1 MERLAGWRAAA
12 IVALLTFAAFGARLA
27 TLDYG
32 LPFAREADTEVV
44 DQVLVLARGPV
55 HDDAWYALSAY
66 PVSLA
71 RTVLALGL
79 GEEPELD
86 SSVSEL
92 ALHLDAAARPYL
104 DVRFVVALF
113 SVLLVPAT
121 WWLARSF
128 LSPPWAWFAAALVA
142 TSMLALQFGRMARP
156 HAFVAPWMVLA
167 VVAWVRFAA
176 SGGFVALVLASLV
189 TALAI
194 GSLPNGLATL
204 LPAAAAWW
212 MQPKRPRWLVDARL
226 LVPLL
231 AIAAVVRF
239 AYPFWFVEWPSDPNA
254 PSASGVVHFGWQQ
267 AIDPRDFDGR
277 GFSVLARTFAYYEPV
292 ALALA
297 CVGAVAF
304 VASAF
309 VARRRG
315 PEPEP
320 EPEVEFGARRA
331 RLVVLAFAVP
341 YALVLGLF
349 AYTQQRFALP
359 LVPCVAV
366 LAAYGARAAWTRF
379 ASSSQGRAVAGAL
392 VVAALALPAWA
403 VWTES
408 LERLEPHPFERL
420 AEWVSTHVD
429 REHERVALHA
439 FYDLPLVRTGEH
451 FAPRPGLALH
461 FVSPWLSYQRRV
473 LDGTWRGERWDIA
486 ALYPEQAR
494 WRAIAEHADEFV
506 RGLDADYV
514 VVPCGGERL
523 DSAPASAVRDAL
535 RRTATLVF
543 ALHTHPESGPISEAD
558 RKAGAGRFRVLLGE
572 STRPEFEIYALER
585 RRDGGR

>member
-12 IVALLTFAAFGARLA
+12 VVALLTLAALGARLA

-55 HDDAWYALSAY
+55 PDDAWYAISAY
-66 PVSLA
+66 PVLLA
-71 RTVLALGL
+71 RIELALGL
-79 GEEPELD
+79 GREPELD

-92 ALHLDAAARPYL
+92 TLHLDAAARPYL
-104 DVRFVVALF
+104 DVRLLVACF

-128 LSPPWAWFAAALVA
+128 LSPPWAWFAVALVA

-176 SGGFVALVLASLV
+176 SGAFVALVLASLV
-189 TALAI
+189 TSLAI
-194 GSLPNGLATL
+194 VELPNGLATL
-204 LPAAAAWW
+204 FPAAASWW
-212 MQPKRPRWLVDARL
+212 LQPKRPRRLVDWRL
-226 LVPLL
+226 LVPLV
-231 AIAAVVRF
+231 AIASVVRF

-267 AIDPRDFDGR
+267 AIDPRDFDGG

-292 ALALA
+292 ALVLA
-297 CVGAVAF
+297 CVGGLAF
-304 VASAF
+304 VAAAF
-309 VARRRG
+309 ASRRRG
-315 PEPEP
+315 AESDPALA
-320 EPEVEFGARRA
+320 FGARRA
-331 RLVVLAFAVP
+331 LLVVLAFAVP

-366 LAAYGARAAWTRF
+366 LAACGARAAWTRL
-379 ASSSQGRAVAGAL
+379 ASSSFGRAVGGAL
-392 VVAALALPAWA
+392 LVAALAPPTWA

-408 LERLEPHPFERL
+408 RERLQPHPMEQL
-420 AEWVSTHVD
+420 AEWVSAHVD
-429 REHERVALHA
+429 REHERVALHT

-473 LDGTWRGERWDIA
+473 LDDDWRGERWDIA

-494 WRAIAEHADEFV
+494 WRAITERADDFV

-535 RRTATLVF
+535 RQAATLVF
-543 ALHTHPESGPISEAD
+543 ALHSHPESGPISEAD

-585 RRDGGR
+585 RQAGGR